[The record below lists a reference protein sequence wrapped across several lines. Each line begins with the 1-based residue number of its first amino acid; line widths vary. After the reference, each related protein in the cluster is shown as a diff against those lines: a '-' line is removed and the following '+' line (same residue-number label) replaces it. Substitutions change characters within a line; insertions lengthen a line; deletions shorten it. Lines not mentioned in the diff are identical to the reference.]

1 MPTAAAN
8 IATFLGL
15 TFREITG
22 VVASVTNHALT
33 ITGADNRILLVNPA
47 FSRITG
53 FSCAEFFGQEPFMWK
68 TDRSSPDFYVETWPV
83 LRDKGVWEGDLRNQN
98 KAGQAFSEQP
108 KSSGE
113 VFHVARFTDVSSR
126 VRLRLRQVKNRL
138 TDGLTGLPNHL
149 GFVNELRSALGRTSV
164 PSVAV
169 NVVNID
175 QFRRL
180 GERAGHDAGDQLL
193 NRIAC
198 ALWRGCAHR
207 RRSSGR
213 RARWHR
219 YGVRTWWPRA
229 WRPPNSLV
237 AASNSARGGTEMALC
252 PRYAR

>member
-83 LRDKGVWEGDLRNQN
+83 LRDKGVWEGDLWNQN

-138 TDGLTGLPNHL
+138 TDGLTGLPNRL

-175 QFRRL
+175 QFRRV

-198 ALWRGCAHR
+198 ALWRRLRASEEIVRTAGALAQVRSKDLVAEGVETAEQSR
-207 RRSSGR
+207 RRVKLGCE
-213 RARWHR
+213 AGQGWH
-219 YGVRTWWPRA
+219 
-229 WRPPNSLV
+229 
-237 AASNSARGGTEMALC
+237 
-252 PRYAR
+252 YAR